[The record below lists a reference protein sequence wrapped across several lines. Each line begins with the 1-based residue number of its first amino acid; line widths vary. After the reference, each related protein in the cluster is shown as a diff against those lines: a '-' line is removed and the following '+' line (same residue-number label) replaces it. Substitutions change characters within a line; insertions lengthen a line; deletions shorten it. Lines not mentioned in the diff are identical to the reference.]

1 MRAEKI
7 CAWHRRLPDQLN
19 GTVGPQ
25 GPLDN
30 TGANKTHISSEE
42 EGRASRR
49 KGGESPHG
57 TWKAS
62 RTLKYVVRL
71 QTVMERRNIGVL
83 RVQETHRR
91 NSDYFCTEEGYLVV
105 LSGGVGEGREWVGVG
120 FIFAPFMRRSLIGF
134 RQLSSRSACAKI
146 RVQGGKIA
154 LWSVYAPHGGKPPDE
169 QQAFYTDLGVH
180 LGQSS
185 SHGATLVCGDFNAR
199 LHRQNPDEQDI
210 VGPFV
215 FGNPSAPHVQ
225 GGNRDLL
232 IELCVAHG
240 MIVANTFVNAPPEQ
254 QITYYEIGSSPHEDR
269 NYRNFAQLDFI
280 LTPRRWAG
288 AVADVRSCM
297 EEALATHHFLVE
309 VVLDARVDKPARK
322 VSQPRYDKARAARR
336 RCGAGVLGRVRGRSR
351 WVRRA

>member
-1 MRAEKI
+1 MRIAPKGWRV
-7 CAWHRRLPDQLN
+7 ATWN
-19 GTVGPQ
+19 V
-25 GPLDN
+25 
-30 TGANKTHISSEE
+30 
-42 EGRASRR
+42 EGLTDV
-49 KGGESPHG
+49 K
-57 TWKAS
+57 
-62 RTLKYVVRL
+62 LVQL

-83 RVQETHRR
+83 CVQETHRR

-105 LSGGVGEGREWVGVG
+105 LSGGVGEGREWAGVG

-134 RQLSSRSACAKI
+134 RQLSSRTACAKI

-169 QQAFYTDLGVH
+169 RQAFYTDLGVH

-185 SHGATLVCGDFNAR
+185 SHGTTLVCGDFNAR
-199 LHRQNPDEQDI
+199 PHRQNPDEQDI

-309 VVLDARVDKPARK
+309 AVLDARVDKPARK
-322 VSQPRYDKARAARR
+322 VSQPRYDKAALQDDAVAQAFSEEFAAVVGGFGGPEFLGGTGGASAVRDARAGGGGLRLTRR
-336 RCGAGVLGRVRGRSR
+336 
-351 WVRRA
+351 